1 MSGDTLTRRGFLAA
15 GTGLFVFSQAG
26 PSEAAPEAGVLAGLD
41 ALQAQTAA
49 PRRGYPTDFNAYLR
63 IGSDG
68 RVTCFVGKID
78 MGQGERTTLAQCL
91 ADELDVAYDS
101 VDMVMGDTELCP
113 WDSGTGGSTGIQVF
127 SPVLRKA
134 GAEARAALLEMA
146 SDHLQVP
153 RERLTVDAGV
163 VSDPVSKTRVTYAEL
178 VQGKRIERHVA
189 NVAVKTPAEFR
200 LIGRVVPWKGDRE
213 KVTGKTQYAG
223 DLRLPGMLCAR
234 LVRPPVHG
242 AVLKSIDTSA
252 AERAGATVIRAG
264 DLIAIA
270 HEQRDVADAALKL
283 VKAEYD
289 RPAPDAGPDDRTIFE
304 HLIKT
309 APPFELFKENGDPA
323 EGEKQ
328 ATRIVEETYYNA
340 YVAHACMETHSAVA
354 SFENG
359 KCTIWTGS
367 QGPFQV
373 KQWAADALKI
383 SPDNVRV
390 IVQPLGGGFGGKTN
404 STWLASRQAIEAAH
418 LSRAAGRPIQ
428 VVFDR
433 SEEFFYCAFR
443 PAAVVKVRSGLGPT
457 GKIVSWKY
465 EVWGA
470 GNRDSFSVYDIPNQ
484 RATFAGSWQDT
495 SNPPGMHPFF
505 VGPWRGPSAN
515 MNTFARESHLDIL
528 AAAVGA
534 DPVEFRLS
542 HLKDQRLRRALEVA
556 AEKFGW
562 TPARRPSGRGVG
574 VSCGTYKND
583 SRAVSMAE
591 VEVDRKTGHV
601 RVKRVVV
608 VMDQGLTANPESSKL
623 QLEGGIIMGLGYT
636 LTEEIRFRGGNILT
650 RDLDSYRIPRF
661 SWAPRI
667 ETYLIDN
674 QSTPPAGCGEPPTI
688 TVGALIAN
696 AIFDAVGVRLFHLPM
711 TPDRVKDA
719 IARKG

>member
-1 MSGDTLTRRGFLAA
+1 MTGDTVTRRSFLAA
-15 GTGLFVFSQAG
+15 GTGLFVFSHAG
-26 PSEAAPEAGVLAGLD
+26 SLDTRLEAAGAQAPG
-41 ALQAQTAA
+41 QAQPAA

-63 IGSDG
+63 IGGDG

-91 ADELDVAYDS
+91 ADELDVAYES

-146 SDHLQVP
+146 SEHLRAP
-153 RERLTVDAGV
+153 RGRLTVDAGV
-163 VSDPVSKTRVTYAEL
+163 VSDPVGQTRVTYAQL

-189 NVAVKTPAEFR
+189 NVAVKSPAEFR
-200 LIGRVVPWKGDRE
+200 LIGKVVPWKGDRE

-242 AVLKSIDTSA
+242 AVLKSVDTSA
-252 AERAGATVIRAG
+252 AEKAGATVIRAG

-270 HEQRDVADAALKL
+270 HERRDVADALLKL
-283 VKAEYD
+283 VKTDFGLPPTTA
-289 RPAPDAGPDDRTIFE
+289 AAPDDRTIFD

-328 ATRIVEETYYNA
+328 ATRVIEETYYNA

-359 KCTIWTGS
+359 TCTIWTGS

-383 SPDNVRV
+383 SPDSVHV

-443 PAAVVKVRSGLGPT
+443 PAAVVRIRSGLGAT

-515 MNTFARESHLDIL
+515 TNTFARESHLDIL

-542 HLKDQRLRRALEVA
+542 HLKDQRLRRVLEVA

-562 TPARRPSGRGVG
+562 KPTKRPSGGGFGVA
-574 VSCGTYKND
+574 CGTYKND
-583 SRAVSMAE
+583 SRTVSMAE
-591 VEVDRKTGHV
+591 VDVDKKTGHV

-636 LTEEIRFRGGNILT
+636 LTEEIRFKGGNILT
-650 RDLDSYRIPRF
+650 RDLESYKIPRF
-661 SWAPRI
+661 SWAPKI

-674 QSTPPAGCGEPPTI
+674 QTTPPAGCGEPPTI

-696 AIFDAVGVRLFHLPM
+696 AVYDAVGVRLFHLPM
-711 TPDRVKDA
+711 TPERVLA
-719 IARKG
+719 ALAGE